1 MNTLS
6 KLSLAVVA
14 LSLSS
19 IAFAQDEVTSV
30 KDLNTSSTAIQ
41 VDTPYQKPK
50 ATRITPE
57 LSLISSTFVGSDANN
72 AKSITK
78 ISLGGTI
85 DIGEGNLVTETG
97 ILFRQ
102 IGASET
108 PTINSKPLDV
118 ETDLNY
124 MSVPVAAKYYFSNQH
139 DSSFFA
145 KVGIAPS
152 LLIGNKLASAT
163 QGPNFRNSDPNS
175 FALDGLVG
183 LGGKYQI
190 TSQIGIV
197 LEASYW
203 RAATPVYSG
212 SSIYTS
218 NFVNTLGININL

>member
-6 KLSLAVVA
+6 KLSLTVLA
-14 LSLSS
+14 LSLSNF
-19 IAFAQDEVTSV
+19 AYAQDEVTSV
-30 KDLNTSSTAIQ
+30 KDLGTSSTSVQI
-41 VDTPYQKPK
+41 DTPMQKPK

-57 LSLISSTFVGSDANN
+57 LSLISSTFVGSDAND
-72 AKSITK
+72 AKAITK

-102 IGASET
+102 IGATET
-108 PTINSKPLDV
+108 PTVNSKPMDV

-124 MSVPVAAKYYFSNQH
+124 MSVPITAKYYFSNQH

-145 KVGIAPS
+145 KAGFAPS
-152 LLIGNKLASAT
+152 LLVGNKLINAT

-175 FALDGLVG
+175 FAVDGIVG
-183 LGGKYQI
+183 LGGKYQFN
-190 TSQIGIV
+190 SQIGLV
-197 LEASYW
+197 LEVSYW

-212 SSIYTS
+212 SSVYTS